1 MRQGE
6 NIKRQLTE
14 RLTKQEIEFY
24 RKHPELVRAVGD
36 KKSIYRVV
44 LVVVFVAGFV
54 LVAISKAVKFGLVE
68 SPDSAVAELVI
79 DLIFEMGVALWGGV
93 ATTVLLQ
100 SYVERKYKEG
110 RRYQQDIMRLLA
122 EEEKEKGED
131 S

>member
-1 MRQGE
+1 MQ
-6 NIKRQLTE
+6 NITEQELT
-14 RLTKQEIEFY
+14 LY
-24 RKHPELVRAVGD
+24 RKHPELIRAVGD

-44 LVVVFVAGFV
+44 LVAVFVAGFV

-100 SYVERKYKEG
+100 SYVEKKYKEG
-110 RRYQQDIMRLLA
+110 RRYQQEIMKRLT
-122 EEEKEKGED
+122 GEPAQNQKKD
-131 S
+131 NRKSGGKSD

>member
-1 MRQGE
+1 MQRITEQE
-6 NIKRQLTE
+6 LT
-14 RLTKQEIEFY
+14 FY

-44 LVVVFVAGFV
+44 LVAVFVAGFV

-68 SPDSAVAELVI
+68 SPDSAMAEMVI

-100 SYVERKYKEG
+100 SYVEKKYKEG
-110 RRYQQDIMRLLA
+110 RRYQQEVMKRLA
-122 EEEKEKGED
+122 EEPVQNRKGE
-131 S
+131 SNE

>member
-1 MRQGE
+1 VQRITEQE
-6 NIKRQLTE
+6 LT
-14 RLTKQEIEFY
+14 FY

-44 LVVVFVAGFV
+44 LVAVFVAGFV

-100 SYVERKYKEG
+100 SYVEKKYKEG
-110 RRYQQDIMRLLA
+110 RRYQQEVMKRLA
-122 EEEKEKGED
+122 EEPVQNRKGE
-131 S
+131 SNE

>member
-1 MRQGE
+1 VQRITEQE
-6 NIKRQLTE
+6 LT
-14 RLTKQEIEFY
+14 FY

-44 LVVVFVAGFV
+44 LVAVFVAGFV

-100 SYVERKYKEG
+100 SYVEKKYKEG
-110 RRYQQDIMRLLA
+110 RQYQQEIMKRLTDEPA
-122 EEEKEKGED
+122 QNRKGE
-131 S
+131 SNE